1 MRAMSRNLLAR
12 AIEIMKP
19 GRHPAMSGEIIE
31 FTDADLTASAEAYDP
46 AKHEAPIVVG
56 HPRTDAPAYGW
67 VEGLS
72 YADSLMSFRPRQV
85 EPQFAEMVN
94 KGRFKKRSASFFPP
108 DHPRNPV
115 PGIYYLRHVGF
126 LGAMPP
132 AVKGLKDATFADDGR
147 CVEIEFAEADFAD
160 THLWAVA
167 RMMRNVREW
176 IIERFSTEEADRV
189 LPNHMV
195 DEVEQSMREQD
206 DSAANQFSETEET
219 EMNSGENKAKLEAL
233 IKENETLKA
242 QHADFS
248 EREEQLTVAERAR
261 QKQETADFVEGL
273 VKAGKVLP
281 RYKAGLAEY
290 LAAVPG
296 DATIEFADGDNQVT
310 QDGGKFIRSFLE
322 SLPVQV
328 DYSERSAANF
338 AENPEHDAIEMEAK
352 AIAQA
357 SGRAA

>member
-1 MRAMSRNLLAR
+1 MSRNLLAR

-67 VEGLS
+67 VDGLS

-94 KGRFKKRSASFFPP
+94 QGRFKKRSASFFPP

-296 DATIEFADGDNQVT
+296 DTTIEFADGDNQVT

-338 AENPEHDAIEMEAK
+338 SENPEFDAIEKEAK